1 MSSVIIN
8 SPAKVV
14 SVIEPD
20 GPDEI
25 IQGFEPVICL
35 NVDAVFVGIGI
46 IQSEEGLRK
55 LVITERVKCRFCHKG
70 TKSSVILLIFPFH
83 EGTDK
88 TILEGKT
95 NTVFIAE
102 GFDLISADR
111 LEKLDEVIYRIPL
124 IHINVIGH

>member
-8 SPAKVV
+8 RSAKVV

-55 LVITERVKCRFCHKG
+55 LVITERVKRRFCHKG

-88 TILEGKT
+88 TILEDKT
-95 NTVFIAE
+95 NTVFNRPLRR
-102 GFDLISADR
+102 GTSDR
-111 LEKLDEVIYRIPL
+111 NSNRGKCAQTTQPGRIQSE
-124 IHINVIGH
+124 